1 MLAGVFAVA
10 LARVGKFGG
19 IGTDVFDM
27 AFGHTVF
34 VERKSRELE
43 LHCLIDF
50 NPAGVFVADPDLR
63 FHWIV
68 VRNEGHQDR
77 AEGDRRARG
86 MGSEILNYAI
96 VRRFQFEEAVLISLL
111 ARFLFEPQALR
122 IGLTAFILLLPV
134 SRRDLRQVLAR
145 LFDGGAQAG
154 DLRGLRLEFLL
165 LLDALLGLVEQSKS

>member
-1 MLAGVFAVA
+1 MLF
-10 LARVGKFGG
+10 R
-19 IGTDVFDM
+19 
-27 AFGHTVF
+27 
-34 VERKSRELE
+34 S
-43 LHCLIDF
+43 
-50 NPAGVFVADPDLR
+50 
-63 FHWIV
+63 
-68 VRNEGHQDR
+68 
-77 AEGDRRARG
+77 
-86 MGSEILNYAI
+86 

-122 IGLTAFILLLPV
+122 IGLTAFILQLLPV

>member
-1 MLAGVFAVA
+1 MSCGV
-10 LARVGKFGG
+10 
-19 IGTDVFDM
+19 T
-27 AFGHTVF
+27 AFPSWL
-34 VERKSRELE
+34 KLK
-43 LHCLIDF
+43 L
-50 NPAGVFVADPDLR
+50 P
-63 FHWIV
+63 
-68 VRNEGHQDR
+68 
-77 AEGDRRARG
+77 EGDRRARG

-122 IGLTAFILLLPV
+122 IGLTAFILQLLPV

-145 LFDGGAQAG
+145 LFDGGTQAG

>member
-10 LARVGKFGG
+10 LARVGKFVG
-19 IGTDVFDM
+19 IGTDVLDM
-27 AFGHTVF
+27 SLDHAVF
-34 VERKSRELE
+34 VEQECGEIE
-43 LHCLIDF
+43 LHRLVDF